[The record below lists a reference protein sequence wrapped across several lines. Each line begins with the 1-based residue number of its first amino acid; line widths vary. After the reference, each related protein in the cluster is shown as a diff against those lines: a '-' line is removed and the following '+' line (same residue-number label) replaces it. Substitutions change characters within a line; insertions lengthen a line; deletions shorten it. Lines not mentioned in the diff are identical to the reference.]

1 MKQGDFSESGNLDLY
16 SKNQKPQFSTF
27 FMAWEELEVQIEQHS
42 KISKSL
48 CELEKL
54 GITA

>member
-1 MKQGDFSESGNLDLY
+1 MKQGDFSELGNLDLY

-48 CELEKL
+48 CELEFMVDL
-54 GITA
+54 